1 MLNSKNNQIART
13 IYLSTLDTAK
23 KVLDLIGFKLDKRT
37 KDFAYARSQV
47 FDYFYNNL
55 NKLFRQLEKNGLI
68 QKSKCGHS
76 ARGGYK
82 NCPCGG
88 SGYINAEKDK

>member
-1 MLNSKNNQIART
+1 MKNKQIARN

-23 KVLDLIGFKLDKRT
+23 KVLDLLGFKLDKRT
-37 KDFAYARSQV
+37 KDFSYARSQV

-55 NKLFRQLEKNGLI
+55 KKLFIQLEKDGLI

-76 ARGGYK
+76 VRGGYK
-82 NCPCGG
+82 ACSCGG
-88 SGYINAEKDK
+88 SGFVNVEKDK